1 MLPGKAWLLSLI
13 FLDSLILKGG
23 LGCRFF
29 VPSELINVTWKIQA
43 LEAWRLKM
51 KTRID
56 TLQKS
61 KKISQNIYL
70 VVWKTL
76 LNMVG
81 IKKSVLEIYNF
92 QKIRHIHPLCG
103 RRISITQEYDLQSVA
118 TPINLT
124 V

>member
-1 MLPGKAWLLSLI
+1 
-13 FLDSLILKGG
+13 
-23 LGCRFF
+23 
-29 VPSELINVTWKIQA
+29 
-43 LEAWRLKM
+43 M